1 MSLPARDEQVE
12 RVDVAIVGAGIAGMQ
27 AAFLLTSLGR
37 RVALL
42 DSAPW
47 IGGSFHLL
55 DRTFPTDSCG
65 LCFMEAGLSPTYC
78 PTLESARNPLLS
90 IYPLTQVTALEG
102 KAGDFRLTLR
112 QLPRFV
118 DPALCTACG
127 ECLAVC
133 PISGPS
139 FDEGTLA
146 PRQAIYRPPWRAV
159 PRAFVIDPALC
170 PRCGACV
177 EACPEGAVDLEM
189 PAQTVTLHAGAVI
202 ASPGFEPFPAER
214 KGEYGFGVLDNVVT
228 SIQFERIISFSGS
241 TRGRLVRPSDGRP
254 ARRLAFISCVGSRDP
269 AMGRPYCSSI
279 CCTITAK
286 QVTVARE
293 LDPGAE
299 CTVFYIDLRAQG
311 RDDEYYMAGRIHAPG
326 IRYVRCQVSTIK
338 QSQRTRDIIIEY
350 WDEAGQRQEEAF
362 DLAVLAVG
370 FGPLAEAAELA
381 QALGIERDA
390 LGFVHTSVLRPA
402 ESSRPGVFAAGAFR
416 EPKDIVHS
424 VVEAGAAAAL
434 AAAVTPA
441 VSPPAAEEAPPMRP
455 GLEDEPPRLGIFLGE
470 AGKQYAGL
478 LEELEHR
485 LCRLSGVAL
494 AERIPSLAAPA
505 GRDALLRHASE
516 AGLNR
521 LVIVDA
527 PLRFSPAVEANLGQ
541 VLRALGLPDAAVE
554 LVDIEAGWPA
564 GCDLTAHSANGLW
577 DSVRMAAAGLLRR
590 PVSPRSILPPASMPE
605 TADFLDCVVVG
616 GGPAGISAALALAEL
631 GRRVLLVEQA
641 PQLGGHLRELTG
653 RLDGED
659 PAAWLAERT
668 VKLEQTAGVRI
679 STRTAV
685 TRASRQPDDTYL
697 LELETPEG
705 REQVRTGAL
714 ITALGSRPAPTSAF
728 GCGQDRRVMTQ
739 DALARRLEA
748 GEDLG
753 CVVMVQCVDSRT
765 AERPYCSRT
774 CCAQALCNA
783 LRLKEAQPASQVA
796 ILYRDMRA
804 FGRHELEYLAAR
816 RAGVR
821 FIRYEEDRPP
831 QVQRGAGGLGVEV
844 HDALLRRLVRL
855 PADTVVLSVGAVPA
869 ALPPWL
875 AGLGVQA
882 HADGFLIPEHP
893 KMRPLSLGKP
903 GLFACGA
910 VLGPCFAEEAVLQGQ
925 AAAAHA
931 ASYLAQRARRRTA
944 VESVAIVNERLCSG
958 CELCV
963 SACPFEARIMN
974 AERHVAEVRAA
985 FCAGCGTCAM
995 VCPNGASQQRLFETP
1010 AVLQVIDAAL
1020 DSLWEAPLPEEEPC

>member
-1 MSLPARDEQVE
+1 M
-12 RVDVAIVGAGIAGMQ
+12 DVAIVGAGIAGMQ

-42 DSAPW
+42 DTAPW

-78 PTLESARNPLLS
+78 PTLESARSPLLS

-102 KAGDFRLTLR
+102 ETGDFRLALR
-112 QLPRFV
+112 RLPRYV

-133 PISGPS
+133 PVSGPS

-170 PRCGACV
+170 THCGVCV
-177 EACPEGAVDLEM
+177 EACPEGAIDLEM
-189 PAQTVTLHAGAVI
+189 SAETLTLRAGAVI

-228 SIQFERIISFSGS
+228 SIQFERMISFSGS
-241 TRGRLVRPSDGRP
+241 TRGRLVRPADGRP

-269 AMGRPYCSSI
+269 ALGRPYCSSI
-279 CCTITAK
+279 CCTITVK
-286 QVTVARE
+286 QAAAARE
-293 LDPGAE
+293 LEPDAE
-299 CTVFYIDLRAQG
+299 CMVFYIDLRAQG
-311 RDDEYYMAGRIHAPG
+311 REDEYYMAGRIHAPG

-338 QSQRTRDIIIEY
+338 QSQRSKDVIIEY
-350 WDEAGQRQEEAF
+350 WDEAGQRHEEAF

-370 FGPLAEAAELA
+370 FGPPAEAAELA
-381 QALGIERDA
+381 QALGIELDA
-390 LGFVHTSVLRPA
+390 QGFARTIALRPA

-434 AAAVTPA
+434 AAMCVPA
-441 VSPPAAEEAPPMRP
+441 APGVAEEAPPVRP
-455 GLEDEPPRLGIFLGE
+455 GLEDEPPRLGIFLGG
-470 AGKQYAGL
+470 AGRQYAAP
-478 LEELEHR
+478 LEDLERR
-485 LCRLSGVAL
+485 LRRLRGIAL
-494 AERIPSLAAPA
+494 VERIPPLASPA
-505 GRDALLRHASE
+505 GRDALLRHAGE

-541 VLRALGLPDAAVE
+541 VLRALGLPDSAVE
-554 LVDIEAGWPA
+554 LVDLEAGWPA

-590 PVSPRSILPPASMPE
+590 PISPRSILPAVPMPE
-605 TADFLDCVVVG
+605 AADFVDCVVVG
-616 GGPAGISAALALAEL
+616 GGPAGISAALAVAEL
-631 GRRVLLVEQA
+631 GLRVLLVEQA
-641 PQLGGHLRELTG
+641 PQLGGHLRELAG

-668 VKLEQTAGVRI
+668 ARLEQTAGVRVL
-679 STRTAV
+679 TRTTV
-685 TRASRQPDDTYL
+685 ISASRQPDETYL
-697 LELETPEG
+697 LELETCAG
-705 REQVRTGAL
+705 REQVRAGAL
-714 ITALGSRPAPTSAF
+714 IAALGSRPAPTSAF
-728 GCGQDRRVMTQ
+728 GCGQDPRVMTQ
-739 DALARRLEA
+739 DELARRLEA
-748 GEDLG
+748 GENFG
-753 CVVMVQCVDSRT
+753 HVVMVQCVDSRT

-774 CCAQALCNA
+774 CCAQALRNA
-783 LRLKEAQPASQVA
+783 LRLKEVQPASQVA

-804 FGRHELEYLAAR
+804 FGRHELEYLTAR

-821 FIRYEEDRPP
+821 FVRYEAEHPP
-831 QVQRGAGGLGVEV
+831 LVRHGADGLEVEV
-844 HDALLRRLVRL
+844 HDALLRRPVRL
-855 PADTVVLSVGAVPA
+855 PADTIVLSVGAVPA
-869 ALPPWL
+869 ALPSWL
-875 AGLGVQA
+875 AGLGAQV
-882 HADGFLIPEHP
+882 HADGYLIPEHP
-893 KMRPLSLGKP
+893 KMRPSSLGKP

-910 VLGPCFAEEAVLQGQ
+910 VLGPCFAEEAILQGQ

-931 ASYLAQRARRRTA
+931 ASYLAQRERRRTA
-944 VESVAIVNERLCSG
+944 VESVAVVNERLCSG

-963 SACPFEARIMN
+963 RACPFEARVMN
-974 AERHVAEVRAA
+974 VERHVAEVRAA

-1010 AVLQVIDAAL
+1010 ALLQVIDAAL
-1020 DSLWEAPLPEEEPC
+1020 DSLWEAPGQEEKPC